1 MNEIKDFK
9 DFKDILIK
17 HSQYPHY
24 QNIMSELNN
33 YSFQMIEDKLL
44 ICNDKNTFTIKQ
56 NNDRYDVDIKT
67 PHATKS
73 CVANGNLD
81 DVISILYLELLKER
95 KYYNDLLIS

>member
-9 DFKDILIK
+9 DILINY
-17 HSQYPHY
+17 SQYPHY

-44 ICNDKNTFTIKQ
+44 IYNDKNTFTITI
-56 NNDRYDVDIKT
+56 NEWGYGVDIKT
-67 PHATKS
+67 PHSSKN

-81 DVISILYLELLKER
+81 DVVSILYLELLKER